1 MGVPENKNFSSEE
14 SIELFGTIIRI
25 RLEIAGVDLSS
36 VGLLRVITEQYPGHW
51 MLMILWD
58 QREPY
63 VFLDRQDFESLV
75 VVDATFRS

>member
-1 MGVPENKNFSSEE
+1 MQMRP
-14 SIELFGTIIRI
+14 
-25 RLEIAGVDLSS
+25 EIADVDLSS
-36 VGLLRVITEQYPGHW
+36 VDLLRAMIELYRGHW

-58 QREPY
+58 QRGPY